1 MGLREVLGRGEWRE
15 WLLRGLKKAE
25 ENGGFRGFTLT
36 ESMLLP
42 YLMTDDVRIFFFF
55 SFEKD
60 KRKKEVGFQLY

>member
-25 ENGGFRGFTLT
+25 ENGGFRRFTLT

-42 YLMTDDVRIFFFF
+42 YLMTDDVRFFFLF
-55 SFEKD
+55 LLRKTKGR
-60 KRKKEVGFQLY
+60 KR

>member
-42 YLMTDDVRIFFFF
+42 YLMTDDVRFFFF
-55 SFEKD
+55 FLLRKTKGR
-60 KRKKEVGFQLY
+60 KR

>member
-42 YLMTDDVRIFFFF
+42 YLMTDDVRFFFP
-55 SFEKD
+55 FEND

>member
-42 YLMTDDVRIFFFF
+42 YLMTDDVRFF
-55 SFEKD
+55 SF
-60 KRKKEVGFQLY
+60 FF